1 MRAAPRP
8 PGPSPAPGG
17 DSHVPLPGSVILA
30 APASGAG
37 VQARA
42 ARPALTW
49 PQSLNP
55 QR

>member
-1 MRAAPRP
+1 MRAAPPQDRAQRLEAIP
-8 PGPSPAPGG
+8 TRR
-17 DSHVPLPGSVILA
+17 SVILA